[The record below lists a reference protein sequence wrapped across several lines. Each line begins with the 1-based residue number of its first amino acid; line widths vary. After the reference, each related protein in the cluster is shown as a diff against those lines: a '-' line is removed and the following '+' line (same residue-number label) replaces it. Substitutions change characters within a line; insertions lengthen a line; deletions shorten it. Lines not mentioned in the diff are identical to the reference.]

1 MIYSMTGYAGKTREV
16 AGGSLHLELRSVN
29 SRYLDIHFRIADDLR
44 LLEPALREAIAARIS
59 RGKVELRL
67 NFVAAQVQ
75 KRQLALNP
83 DLLAQLRNLDAEV
96 RQALPQANP
105 LSVSDV
111 LRWPG
116 MLGDQET
123 DTAALH
129 AACLELL
136 QEALE
141 DFAATRAREG
151 AKLAAVI
158 LERVVKIRDIV
169 ATVGPRI
176 PEAQAAFQDKLKQR
190 LAEALRGH
198 TPIRQVLYPTLF
210 DDPEQVRIFRA
221 QCDYPGAIF
230 SLDFHGG
237 RDPAFTFLR
246 HLRIAK
252 NAVSLGGVETL
263 ACHPKTTTHSGMSPQ
278 ELEEAGI
285 GDGLVRVS
293 AGIED
298 WRDLLADFEQ
308 ALDTI

>member
-116 MLGDQET
+116 MLGEQET

-169 ATVGPRI
+169 AAVGPRI
-176 PEAQAAFQDKLKQR
+176 PEAQAAFQEKLKQR
-190 LAEALRGH
+190 LAEALGNVDDERL
-198 TPIRQVLYPTLF
+198 RQEVVLFATRIDVAEELARLLAHLTEVERVLKQGGNAGKRLDFLMQELNREANTLGSKSVVTAVSAAAM
-210 DDPEQVRIFRA
+210 DLKLLIEQMREQV
-221 QCDYPGAIF
+221 Q
-230 SLDFHGG
+230 
-237 RDPAFTFLR
+237 
-246 HLRIAK
+246 
-252 NAVSLGGVETL
+252 N
-263 ACHPKTTTHSGMSPQ
+263 
-278 ELEEAGI
+278 LE
-285 GDGLVRVS
+285 
-293 AGIED
+293 
-298 WRDLLADFEQ
+298 
-308 ALDTI
+308 

>member
-116 MLGDQET
+116 MLGEQET

-169 ATVGPRI
+169 AAVGPRI
-176 PEAQAAFQDKLKQR
+176 PEAQAAFQEKLKQR
-190 LAEALRGH
+190 LAEALGNVDDERL
-198 TPIRQVLYPTLF
+198 RQEVVLFAT
-210 DDPEQVRIFRA
+210 RIDVAEELARLLA
-221 QCDYPGAIF
+221 HLTEVERVLKQGGNAGKR
-230 SLDFHGG
+230 LDFLMQELNREANTLGSKSVV
-237 RDPAFTFLR
+237 T
-246 HLRIAK
+246 
-252 NAVSLGGVETL
+252 AVSAAAMDLKLLIEQ
-263 ACHPKTTTHSGMSPQ
+263 MREQ
-278 ELEEAGI
+278 IQNLE
-285 GDGLVRVS
+285 
-293 AGIED
+293 
-298 WRDLLADFEQ
+298 
-308 ALDTI
+308 

>member
-190 LAEALRGH
+190 LAEALGNVDDERL
-198 TPIRQVLYPTLF
+198 RQEVVLFAT
-210 DDPEQVRIFRA
+210 RIDVAEELARLLA
-221 QCDYPGAIF
+221 HLTEVERVLKQGGNAGKR
-230 SLDFHGG
+230 LDFLMQELNREANTLGSKSVV
-237 RDPAFTFLR
+237 T
-246 HLRIAK
+246 
-252 NAVSLGGVETL
+252 AVSAAAMDLKLLIEQ
-263 ACHPKTTTHSGMSPQ
+263 MREQ
-278 ELEEAGI
+278 IQNLE
-285 GDGLVRVS
+285 
-293 AGIED
+293 
-298 WRDLLADFEQ
+298 
-308 ALDTI
+308 

>member
-44 LLEPALREAIAARIS
+44 LLEPALREAIAGRIS

-67 NFVAAQVQ
+67 NFIPAQVQ

-116 MLGDQET
+116 MLGEQET

-141 DFAATRAREG
+141 DFAATRGREG

-158 LERVVKIRDIV
+158 LERVVKIREVV

-176 PEAQAAFQDKLKQR
+176 PEAQSAFQEKLKQR
-190 LAEALRGH
+190 LAEALGNVDDERL
-198 TPIRQVLYPTLF
+198 RQEVVLFAT
-210 DDPEQVRIFRA
+210 RIDVAEELARLLA
-221 QCDYPGAIF
+221 HLTEVERVLKTGGNAGKR
-230 SLDFHGG
+230 LDFLMQELNREANTLGSKSVV
-237 RDPAFTFLR
+237 T
-246 HLRIAK
+246 
-252 NAVSLGGVETL
+252 AVSAAAMDLKLLIEQ
-263 ACHPKTTTHSGMSPQ
+263 MREQ
-278 ELEEAGI
+278 IQNLE
-285 GDGLVRVS
+285 
-293 AGIED
+293 
-298 WRDLLADFEQ
+298 
-308 ALDTI
+308 